1 MQEGTFMKVR
11 IKDNSLRFRVT
22 QSELASLMAGGRL
35 EQTIYFSPAEDSRL
49 TYALEQ
55 QSSSS
60 STTLRYQP
68 HEVAIV
74 LSTAELKAWGE
85 SIQVGIY
92 AAADLGSN
100 GVLDLVV
107 EKDFACLD
115 LSDAENKD
123 TFPNPNAGAV
133 C

>member
-1 MQEGTFMKVR
+1 MKVR
-11 IKDNSLRFRVT
+11 IKGNSLRFRVA
-22 QSELASLMAGGRL
+22 QSELARLMAGERI
-35 EQTIYFSPAEDSRL
+35 EQTIYFSPAEDSKL
-49 TYALEQ
+49 TYLLEHN
-55 QSSSS
+55 SSSS
-60 STTLRYQP
+60 STTLQYRP

-74 LSTAELKAWGE
+74 LSTADLKAWGE

-92 AAADLGSN
+92 AAADLGAN

>member
-1 MQEGTFMKVR
+1 MKVR
-11 IKDNSLRFRVT
+11 VKGNSLRFRVA
-22 QSELASLMAGGRL
+22 QSELAKLMAGERI

-49 TYALEQ
+49 TYVLEHK
-55 QSSSS
+55 SSSF

-74 LSTAELKAWGE
+74 LSTADLKAWGE

-92 AAADLGSN
+92 AAADLGAH
-100 GVLDLVV
+100 GVLDLLV

-115 LSDAENKD
+115 LSDAQNID
-123 TFPNPNAGAV
+123 TFPNPNAEAV

>member
-1 MQEGTFMKVR
+1 MKVR
-11 IKDNSLRFRVT
+11 VKGNSLRFRVA
-22 QSELASLMAGGRL
+22 QSELAKLLAGERI

-49 TYALEQ
+49 TYVLEHK
-55 QSSSS
+55 SSSS

-74 LSTAELKAWGE
+74 LSTADLKAWGE

-92 AAADLGSN
+92 AAADLGAH
-100 GVLDLVV
+100 GVLDLLV

-115 LSDAENKD
+115 LSDAENID

>member
-1 MQEGTFMKVR
+1 MKVR
-11 IKDNSLRFRVT
+11 IKGNSLRFRVA
-22 QSELASLMAGGRL
+22 QSELSRLMAGERI

-49 TYALEQ
+49 TYVLEHNA
-55 QSSSS
+55 SSS

-74 LSTAELKAWGE
+74 LSTADLKAWGE

-92 AAADLGSN
+92 AAADLGAK
-100 GVLDLVV
+100 GVLNLLV

-115 LSDAENKD
+115 LSDAENID

>member
-1 MQEGTFMKVR
+1 MKVR
-11 IKDNSLRFRVT
+11 IKGNSLRFRVT
-22 QSELASLMAGGRL
+22 QSELARLIVAGRI

-49 TYALEQ
+49 TYVLEH

-74 LSTAELKAWGE
+74 LSTADVRSWGE

-92 AAADLGSN
+92 SAVDLGVH
-100 GVLDLVV
+100 GVLDLLV

-115 LSDAENKD
+115 LSDAENVD